1 MQRPPTPQFPIPIP
15 QSPFLYLQLKVYM
28 CDDFDD
34 LYRRLTAS
42 SKQCYSGKC
51 HRRMITPPRWLR
63 PGGSVTSI
71 MQRPP
76 IPQSPFPNPQ
86 PPFLNLQLKVYV
98 GDDADD
104 RYRHR
109 KELMAAHITGTPP
122 PVAWDP
128 KALRRLASKVP
139 S

>member
-1 MQRPPTPQFPIPIP
+1 
-15 QSPFLYLQLKVYM
+15 
-28 CDDFDD
+28 
-34 LYRRLTAS
+34 
-42 SKQCYSGKC
+42 
-51 HRRMITPPRWLR
+51 
-63 PGGSVTSI
+63 
-71 MQRPP
+71 
-76 IPQSPFPNPQ
+76 
-86 PPFLNLQLKVYV
+86 LKVYV

>member
-1 MQRPPTPQFPIPIP
+1 MLFWEMPPPDDYAATVATAWRVSDIHNATAPHSPIPI
-15 QSPFLYLQLKVYM
+15 
-28 CDDFDD
+28 
-34 LYRRLTAS
+34 
-42 SKQCYSGKC
+42 
-51 HRRMITPPRWLR
+51 
-63 PGGSVTSI
+63 
-71 MQRPP
+71 
-76 IPQSPFPNPQ
+76 PQ